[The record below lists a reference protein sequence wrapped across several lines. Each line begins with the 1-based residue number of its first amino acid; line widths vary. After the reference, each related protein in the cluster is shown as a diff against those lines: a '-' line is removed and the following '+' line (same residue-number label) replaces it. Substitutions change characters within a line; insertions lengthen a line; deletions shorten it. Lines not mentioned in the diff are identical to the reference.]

1 MARNPGFGNRNKRT
15 SASYTRVNDRI
26 RAREIRVIG
35 PDGKQIGLMARD
47 EALKYARRIG
57 LDLVEI
63 SAQARPPVCRILDY
77 GKFKYEQSKKNK
89 DKAASTS
96 KLKEVKFRVR
106 IEQHDYMTK
115 LRLGEKFL
123 FKGNK
128 LKLSLMFRGR
138 EMEHQDLGIQ
148 VLQRAIDDL
157 KHVGHADTEPKRAG
171 RNVSLTMSPLPAN
184 KRKLVYNASV
194 NVDEE
199 DEDDAAH
206 EAEETEDE
214 TEDSADTPT
223 PADNAAPAPETKK
236 TATPKDFGNPL
247 FPD

>member
-1 MARNPGFGNRNKRT
+1 MAKNPGFGNRNRRPGGNF
-15 SASYTRVNDRI
+15 TRVNDRI

-35 PDGKQIGLMARD
+35 PDGKQIGLMLRD
-47 EALKYARRIG
+47 EALKFARKIG

-63 SAQARPPVCRILDY
+63 SPQARPPVCRILDY

-89 DKAASTS
+89 DKAATTS
-96 KLKEVKFRVR
+96 RLKEVKFRVR

-138 EMEHQDLGIQ
+138 EMEHQELGIE
-148 VLQRAIDDL
+148 VLKRAIEDL
-157 KHVGHADTEPKRAG
+157 KHVGQADSEPRRAG
-171 RNVSLTMSPLPAN
+171 RNVSLTMSPLSST

-194 NVDEE
+194 SDEE

-206 EAEETEDE
+206 DAQEDDDMDEEVELAEEKKGSQEKE
-214 TEDSADTPT
+214 SPSPAQKDTP
-223 PADNAAPAPETKK
+223 DS
-236 TATPKDFGNPL
+236 FGTSIPL
-247 FPD
+247 